1 MNPSSSRLR
10 AARRGGPVRLCP
22 LSGCETLNQALLGI
36 PDGFS
41 RNPKLD
47 RALERRHTA
56 LDNLDEPAIDWALA
70 EELAFASILED
81 GIAIRLTG
89 EDVER
94 GTFSHRHAVW
104 YDAKNGE
111 PFTPLQALPQAQA
124 AFEVHNSPLS
134 ENAAIGIEYG
144 YNIQAPDR
152 LVIWEAQ
159 YGDFINTAQAIID
172 EFVVSGRAK
181 WEQTPSL
188 VLLLPHGY
196 EGQGPDHSTGRLERF
211 LQSAAE
217 TNMRVANCTT
227 AAQYFHLLRRQAA
240 LLKTDPLPLVVMT
253 PKSLLRHRLAASTLR
268 ELVEGGWQRVIDDVQ
283 AQQQPEQIH
292 RLVLCSGKVYVDLV
306 TSERRQE
313 SPAIA
318 LARVEQLYPFP
329 SDDLQQVL
337 EHYPNLAE
345 IMWVQEEPKNMGA
358 WTHMQV
364 WLSELT
370 KGRWLLRYLGRPASS
385 SPAEGSTA
393 WHAVNQKALIEQ
405 TFNLESNLI
414 GEDTVLIE
422 QTTG

>member
-1 MNPSSSRLR
+1 VPAERLR
-10 AARRGGPVRLCP
+10 A
-22 LSGCETLNQALLGI
+22 LNQALLRS
-36 PDGFS
+36 PEGFT

-70 EELAFASILED
+70 EALAFASILED
-81 GIAIRLTG
+81 GTAIRLTG

-104 YDAKNGE
+104 YDAKNGNG
-111 PFTPLQALPQAQA
+111 FTPLQALPQAKA

-217 TNMRVANCTT
+217 TNIRVANCTT

-240 LLKTDPLPLVVMT
+240 LLKTDPLPLIIMT
-253 PKSLLRHRLAASTLR
+253 PKSLLRHRLAASPLR
-268 ELVEGGWQRVIDDVQ
+268 DLVEGGWQRVIDDEQ
-283 AQQQPEQIH
+283 ARQQAAEVR
-292 RLVLCSGKVYVDLV
+292 RLILCSGKVYVDLV
-306 TSERRQE
+306 TSQHRQE
-313 SPAIA
+313 SQAIA
-318 LARVEQLYPFP
+318 IARVEQLYPFP
-329 SDDLQQVL
+329 SDDMQQLL
-337 EHYPNLAE
+337 ESYPNLAE
-345 IMWVQEEPKNMGA
+345 IMWLQEEPKNMGA
-358 WTHMQV
+358 WSHVQV
-364 WLSELT
+364 WLDELIQ
-370 KGRWLLRYLGRPASS
+370 RRLPLHYLGRPASS
-385 SPAEGSTA
+385 SPAEGSAA
-393 WHAVNQKALIEQ
+393 WHTINQKALIEQ
-405 TFNLESNLI
+405 AYNLESNLVK
-414 GEDTVLIE
+414 EDAILLE
-422 QTTG
+422 QT